1 VTTPT
6 SYPQRGYDGA
16 VADIPGEVRRLVCR
30 QLGVVEGRVKPEASF
45 VDELGAD
52 SLDILE
58 LRLVFEETFDI
69 EIPDKEAGGIRTLRD
84 AIVAVEKCLR
94 AQHPSCPPYRS

>member
-1 VTTPT
+1 MARVP
-6 SYPQRGYDGA
+6 DK
-16 VADIPGEVRRLVCR
+16 ILKLVCK

-45 VDELGAD
+45 IDDLGAD

-69 EIPDKEAGGIRTLRD
+69 EIPDEEAGRIRIVQD
-84 AIVAVEKCLR
+84 AIVAVEKCLP
-94 AQHPSCPPYRS
+94 AQRRD